1 MNNQLYVS
9 VTHKKKI
16 QPKLRLNTIL
26 LSLLLGT
33 TLLTP
38 QMASAKTFKDVKQSD
53 WHYSVVDEL
62 SNKGIINGY
71 EDGTFK
77 PQRPVTYS
85 EFLTLLNNSI
95 GTKQAPD
102 YKNPTQWY
110 QPTFD
115 YLKSKGVIT
124 NISNPNQ
131 PISRNEMAKY
141 LSLGLE
147 KLKNQTPNTTA
158 PTQIKDFS
166 TIPAEYKD
174 YVASVVNA
182 GLIKGDEHQNFNGS
196 KSLTRAET
204 AVIIKGLGGGTQEAK
219 KPDPKPVADEKGLQL
234 TDPSKPMVW
243 REKMERKYVRQP
255 QEGDV
260 VIKADG
266 TRVTLKLGATGIL
279 GAGQG
284 VDPYTGLIMKDG
296 SVFKEGDIGWHG
308 WYSLYGQEGL
318 PGGDNKM
325 SMGGQPYSIDPKT
338 GEGHFDYEWIELRTS
353 GATRPPIINENMDEI
368 PWGKVVKPGDR
379 PMSVKDPLTGKVY
392 NTNGQFEWKGTYWEG
407 IML

>member
-1 MNNQLYVS
+1 MNKLYVS

-38 QMASAKTFKDVKQSD
+38 QMASAKSFTDVKQSD

-62 SNKGIINGY
+62 STKGIITGY
-71 EDGTFK
+71 EDNTFK
-77 PQRPVTYS
+77 PQKSVSYA

-95 GTKQAPD
+95 GEKQAPD
-102 YKNPTQWY
+102 YTNPTQWY
-110 QPTFD
+110 KPTFD
-115 YLKSKGVIT
+115 YLKTKGVIT
-124 NISNPNQ
+124 NIANPNQ
-131 PISRNEMAKY
+131 TISRNEMAKY

-147 KLKNQTPNTTA
+147 KLKNQKPNTTVPA
-158 PTQIKDFS
+158 TIKDFNS
-166 TIPAEYKD
+166 IPAEYKD
-174 YVASVVNA
+174 YVASTVNA

-219 KPDPKPVADEKGLQL
+219 KPDPKPVVDEKGLQL

-243 REKMERKYVRQP
+243 KEKMERKYVRQP
-255 QEGDV
+255 REGDV
-260 VIKADG
+260 IIKADG
-266 TRVTLKLGATGIL
+266 TRVTLKLGAAGVL

-284 VDPYTGLIMKDG
+284 VDIYSGFIKKDG
-296 SVFKEGDIGWHG
+296 TPFKEGDLADNS
-308 WYSLYGQEGL
+308 WYSLFGQEGL

-325 SMGGQPYSIDPKT
+325 SMGGQPYVVDKKT
-338 GEGHFDYEWIELRTS
+338 GEAHFEYEWQQILAVETEE
-353 GATRPPIINENMDEI
+353 PPMINKDLKDI
-368 PWGKVVKPGDR
+368 PWSNVVKKGER
-379 PMSVKDPLTGKVY
+379 PMEVKDPTTGITYKTMGMY
-392 NTNGQFEWKGTYWEG
+392 EWTGTYWQA
-407 IML
+407 IN